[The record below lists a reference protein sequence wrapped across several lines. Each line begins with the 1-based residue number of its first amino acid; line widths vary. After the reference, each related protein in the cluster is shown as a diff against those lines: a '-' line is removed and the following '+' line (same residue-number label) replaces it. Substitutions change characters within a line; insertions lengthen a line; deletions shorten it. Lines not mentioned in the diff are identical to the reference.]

1 MAFRPLVSIITPTFN
16 HAEFIGPCI
25 ESVLSQTYA
34 NWELLIVNDGS
45 DDATGS
51 IAERY
56 AQADD
61 RIQIFNRGN
70 IGVFRLNE
78 TYNLALSRA
87 RGDLVG
93 ILEGDDL
100 WTPEKLRLQVEA
112 LASHPEAVL
121 SWSRAIIVGNGL
133 DQIRAANPELKDVP
147 EAWRNNDPVGEALN
161 GLYLSNFIPA
171 ASILVRT
178 DVLRQAGGFQQRPG
192 LPLVDYPTLLALV
205 TKGPFVF
212 VDEVLAKWRWHPNQV
227 TRLFHTEIITRV
239 RDTALSHHAA
249 LEEPI
254 QSRVTVTRNQI
265 ERRHRDE
272 VHRAY
277 VQSGRYKLVQKLY
290 REARRDFTNA
300 LWHHGLARPFLL
312 LQALAGV
319 GLSFIK
325 TDLEW
330 IARLLGKTDLSWKRV
345 SSEKDAK
352 TTPGVSS

>member
-25 ESVLSQTYA
+25 ESVLSQTYSD
-34 NWELLIVNDGS
+34 WELLIVNDGS

-51 IAERY
+51 VAERY

-61 RIQIFNRGN
+61 RIDIFNREN

-93 ILEGDDL
+93 ILEGDDV
-100 WTPEKLRLQVEA
+100 WAPEKLRLQVEA

-121 SWSRAIIVGNGL
+121 CWSRATIFGNGL
-133 DQIRAANPELKDVP
+133 NEIRAGNPEMKNVP
-147 EAWRNNDPVGEALN
+147 EAWRNNDPVGAALN
-161 GLYLSNFIPA
+161 GLYLLNFVPA
-171 ASILVRT
+171 ATILVRT
-178 DVLRQAGGFQQRPG
+178 DVIRQAGGFQQRLG
-192 LPLVDYPTLLALV
+192 LPLVDYPTLLALA

-254 QSRVTVTRNQI
+254 RSRVTVTRRQI
-265 ERRHRDE
+265 ERRHRE
-272 VHRAY
+272 VVHRAY
-277 VQSGRYKLVQKLY
+277 VQSGRYKLVQGRY

-300 LWHHGLARPFLL
+300 LWHQGLARPFLR
-312 LQALAGV
+312 LQALAGI
-319 GLSFIK
+319 GLSIVK

-330 IARLLGKTDLSWKRV
+330 IARLLGKTDLSWNEV
-345 SSEKDAK
+345 SSKKDTE
-352 TTPGVSS
+352 TTPRASS